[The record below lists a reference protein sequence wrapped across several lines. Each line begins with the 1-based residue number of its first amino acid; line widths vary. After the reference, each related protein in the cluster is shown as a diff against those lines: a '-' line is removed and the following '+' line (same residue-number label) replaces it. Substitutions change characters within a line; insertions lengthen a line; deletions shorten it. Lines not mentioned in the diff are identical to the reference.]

1 MQFLIWICR
10 EVLADKAR
18 GQKVKIAMAA
28 QQSVEHGIIVK
39 LEYTLQIEDELVEST
54 EDDGPIEFLQGYGEI
69 IPGLETALYGMVVGQ
84 EKEVTVDPEDGYG
97 EYDSEAFE
105 EVPLE
110 IFPEDMDLSLGMPVE
125 LYDEDAD
132 ETVEGFIS
140 EIRTDTV
147 VVDLNHP
154 LAGEVLNFSVK
165 VVGLRPPTAEELE
178 HGHVHGPGHGSRRVK
193 FWVCK
198 KFHIW

>member
-1 MQFLIWICR
+1 
-10 EVLADKAR
+10 
-18 GQKVKIAMAA
+18 MAA
-28 QQSVEHGIIVK
+28 LQSVEHGVIVK

-54 EDDGPIEFLQGYGEI
+54 NDDGPIEFLQGYGEI
-69 IPGLETALYGMVVGQ
+69 IPGLEAALYGMEVGQ
-84 EKEVTVDPEDGYG
+84 EKEVTVDPDDGYG

-132 ETVEGFIS
+132 ETVEGFIA

-147 VVDLNHP
+147 IVDLNHP
-154 LAGEVLNFSVK
+154 LAGEVLNFHVK
-165 VVGLRPPTAEELE
+165 VVGLRAPTAEELE
-178 HGHVHGPGHGSRRVK
+178 HGHAHVDGHD
-193 FWVCK
+193 
-198 KFHIW
+198 HDDEE

>member
-1 MQFLIWICR
+1 MN
-10 EVLADKAR
+10 
-18 GQKVKIAMAA
+18 IAIPRFTGKPSPRAENGENMAA
-28 QQSVEHGIIVK
+28 LKSVEHGIIVK

-54 EDDGPIEFLQGYGEI
+54 EDEGPIEFLQGYGEI
-69 IPGLETALYGMVVGQ
+69 IPGLESALYGMQVGD
-84 EKEVTVDPEDGYG
+84 EKDITVDPEDGYG
-97 EYDSEAFE
+97 EYDGDAFE

-132 ETVEGFIS
+132 ETVEGFIA

-154 LAGEVLNFSVK
+154 LAGEILNFHVK
-165 VVGLRPPTAEELE
+165 VVGLREPTAEERA
-178 HGHVHGPGHGSRRVK
+178 HGHAHTDGHE
-193 FWVCK
+193 
-198 KFHIW
+198 HEE

>member
-1 MQFLIWICR
+1 M
-10 EVLADKAR
+10 E
-18 GQKVKIAMAA
+18 
-28 QQSVEHGIIVK
+28 
-39 LEYTLQIEDELVEST
+39 
-54 EDDGPIEFLQGYGEI
+54 
-69 IPGLETALYGMVVGQ
+69 VGQ
-84 EKEVTVDPEDGYG
+84 EKDVTVDPEDGYG

-132 ETVEGFIS
+132 ETVEGFIA

-154 LAGEVLNFSVK
+154 LAGEVLTFHVK
-165 VVGLRPPTAEELE
+165 VVGLRAATPSELD
-178 HGHVHGPGHGSRRVK
+178 HGHAHMDGDEHSEQDGDYEG
-193 FWVCK
+193 
-198 KFHIW
+198 